1 MAKAFYQT
9 TKQVKVVAKDKV
21 VVKDSADKVIIKNP
35 GIAGPKGDPGT
46 NILSGPGSPSNIVGK
61 VGDFWLDTNTQ
72 IIYGPKII
80 SGWPDTVLFEGFNR
94 DLLGKVFNIPLSAVE
109 ISVVNGVTYG
119 TWNIQHDLGYN
130 PNATTIDSSGR
141 VIEGDI
147 SYPNENTIV
156 IRFIGASSGNAY
168 LS

>member
-61 VGDFWLDTNTQ
+61 
-72 IIYGPKII
+72 
-80 SGWPDTVLFEGFNR
+80 
-94 DLLGKVFNIPLSAVE
+94 VE